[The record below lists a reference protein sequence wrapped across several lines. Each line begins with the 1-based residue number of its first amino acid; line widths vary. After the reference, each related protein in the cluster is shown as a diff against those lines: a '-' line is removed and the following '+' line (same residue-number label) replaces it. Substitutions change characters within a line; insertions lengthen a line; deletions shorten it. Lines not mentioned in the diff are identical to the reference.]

1 MATVRIIR
9 ISPDLSESYKNAVQ
23 ALLNSSN
30 HGAVI
35 SGMNLVIAMI
45 EGEPQFVWMWAQF
58 AGPFTNIFQKS
69 REHAG
74 DKGIQL
80 WRV

>member
-1 MATVRIIR
+1 MATMRIIR
-9 ISPDLSESYKNAVQ
+9 MSPGLFESYINAVQ
-23 ALLNSSN
+23 ALLNSSD
-30 HGAVI
+30 HGAAI

-45 EGEPQFVWMWAQF
+45 EAELQFVWMWAQF